1 MERKVQTMINKVYF
15 LTLGCSKNDIDTE
28 CMISL
33 LDKNKY
39 EHTKNFDEANIVII
53 NTCSFILD
61 AKEQS
66 INSIIELGELKNQ
79 TFKYLL
85 VAGCLGQ
92 RYPDQLLD
100 EMEEIDGI
108 IGTGQ
113 ISNINEILDSTVNG
127 ERKAYVGSINAPYTE
142 NASRND
148 FKVTQYIK
156 ISEGCNNHCA
166 YCVIP
171 SLRGRMRSRPIENI
185 LNEAR
190 FLAQNGVKE
199 LILIAQNTSEYGTDI
214 YGKPMLHELL
224 HELNQVEDLHWIR
237 ILYMYPEGFYDELID
252 SIATCDKV
260 VKYVDMPLQHIS
272 DNVLKAMNR
281 HTDKKSI
288 CDLIIKLRERIPN
301 IVIRSTF
308 IVGFY
313 NETREEFEELKEFI
327 EEYKLDRIGAFCY
340 SLEEG
345 TRAYKYGDKISEDD
359 KLLRQKEL
367 MLLQAEI
374 SERKLSEKVGLT
386 FNCLIEDE
394 TKDAYIGRTYMD
406 APGIDGLIYINKDK
420 ALNIGEFYAIIIT
433 GNDSYDLYGK
443 LVLKKWIY
451 QIRSQ

>member
-1 MERKVQTMINKVYF
+1 MINKVYF

-39 EHTKNFDEANIVII
+39 EHTENFDEANIVII

-171 SLRGRMRSRPIENI
+171 SLRGRMRSRSIENI

-224 HELNQVEDLHWIR
+224 HELNQIEDLHWIR

-345 TRAYKYGDKISEDD
+345 TRAYKYGDKISEDE
-359 KLLRQKEL
+359 KLLRQKDL

-420 ALNIGEFYAIIIT
+420 ALNIGEFYDIIIT

>member
-1 MERKVQTMINKVYF
+1 MINKVYF

-39 EHTKNFDEANIVII
+39 EHTENFDEANIVII

-171 SLRGRMRSRPIENI
+171 SLRGRMRSRSIENI

-224 HELNQVEDLHWIR
+224 HELNQIEDLHWIR

-327 EEYKLDRIGAFCY
+327 EEYKLDRIGVFCY

-374 SERKLSEKVGLT
+374 SERKLSEKVGVT

-420 ALNIGEFYAIIIT
+420 ALNIGEFYDIIIT

>member
-1 MERKVQTMINKVYF
+1 MINKVYF

-39 EHTKNFDEANIVII
+39 EHTENFDEANIVII

-79 TFKYLL
+79 NFKYLL

-171 SLRGRMRSRPIENI
+171 SLRGRMRSRSIENI

-224 HELNQVEDLHWIR
+224 HELNQIEDLHWIR

-272 DNVLKAMNR
+272 DDVLKAMNR

-394 TKDAYIGRTYMD
+394 TKDAYIGRIYMD

-420 ALNIGEFYAIIIT
+420 ALNIGEFYDIIIT

>member
-33 LDKNKY
+33 LDSNKY
-39 EHTKNFDEANIVII
+39 EHTKNFDDANIVII

-92 RYPDQLLD
+92 RYPEQLLD

-113 ISNINEILDSTVNG
+113 ISNINEILDSTISG

-171 SLRGRMRSRPIENI
+171 SLRGRMRSRPIGNI

-224 HELNQVEDLHWIR
+224 YELNQIEDLHWIR

-252 SIATCDKV
+252 SMATCDKV

-272 DNVLKAMNR
+272 DNVLGAMNR
-281 HTDKKSI
+281 HTDSKSV
-288 CDLIIKLRERIPN
+288 CNLIIKLRERIPN
-301 IVIRSTF
+301 IIIRSTF

-313 NETREEFEELKEFI
+313 NESRKDFDELKKFI

-345 TRAYKYGDKISEDD
+345 TRAYKYGDQVSEDE

-374 SERKLSEKVGLT
+374 SERKLSKKVGL
-386 FNCLIEDE
+386 NMECLIEDE
-394 TKDAYIGRTYMD
+394 TEDAYIGRTYMD

-420 ALNIGEFYAIIIT
+420 ALNIGEFYDIIIT

-443 LVLKKWIY
+443 LVL
-451 QIRSQ
+451 

>member
-1 MERKVQTMINKVYF
+1 MINKVYF

-39 EHTKNFDEANIVII
+39 EHTENFDEANIVII

-127 ERKAYVGSINAPYTE
+127 ERKAYVGTINAPYTE

-171 SLRGRMRSRPIENI
+171 SLRGRMRSRSIENI

-224 HELNQVEDLHWIR
+224 YELNQVEALHWIR

-252 SIATCDKV
+252 SIAKCDKV

-272 DNVLKAMNR
+272 DDVLKAMNR

-406 APGIDGLIYINKDK
+406 APSIDGLIYINKNK
-420 ALNIGEFYAIIIT
+420 ALNIGEFYDIIIT

>member
-1 MERKVQTMINKVYF
+1 MINKVYF

-39 EHTKNFDEANIVII
+39 KHTENFDEANIVII

-171 SLRGRMRSRPIENI
+171 SLRGRMRSRSIENI

-224 HELNQVEDLHWIR
+224 HELNQIEDLHWIR

-345 TRAYKYGDKISEDD
+345 TRAYKYGDKISEVD

-420 ALNIGEFYAIIIT
+420 ALNIGEFYDIIIT

>member
-1 MERKVQTMINKVYF
+1 MINKVYF

-28 CMISL
+28 CMTSL

-39 EHTKNFDEANIVII
+39 EHTENFDEANIVII

-224 HELNQVEDLHWIR
+224 YELNQVEALHWIR

-288 CDLIIKLRERIPN
+288 CDLIIKLRKRIPN

-313 NETREEFEELKEFI
+313 NETREDFEELKKFI

-345 TRAYKYGDKISEDD
+345 TRAYKYGDQVSEDE

-374 SERKLSEKVGLT
+374 SEKKLCKKVGLSME
-386 FNCLIEDE
+386 CLIEDD
-394 TKDAYIGRTYMD
+394 TDDAYIGRTYMD

-420 ALNIGEFYAIIIT
+420 TLNIGEFYDIIIT

-443 LVLKKWIY
+443 LVLEKWIY
-451 QIRSQ
+451 QIRSL

>member
-39 EHTKNFDEANIVII
+39 EHTENFDKANIVII

-92 RYPDQLLD
+92 RYPEQLLD

-127 ERKAYVGSINAPYTE
+127 VRKAYVGSINAPYTE

-185 LNEAR
+185 LNEAK
-190 FLAQNGVKE
+190 FLTQNGVRE
-199 LILIAQNTSEYGTDI
+199 LIIIAQNTSEYGTDI

-224 HELNQVEDLHWIR
+224 HELNQIEDLHWIR

-288 CDLIIKLRERIPN
+288 CDLIIKLRKRIPN

-313 NETREEFEELKEFI
+313 NETREDFEELKKFI

-345 TRAYKYGDKISEDD
+345 TRAYKYGDQVSEDE

-374 SERKLSEKVGLT
+374 SERKLCKKVGLSME
-386 FNCLIEDE
+386 CLIEDE
-394 TKDAYIGRTYMD
+394 ADDAYIGRTYMD

-420 ALNIGEFYAIIIT
+420 TLNIGEFYDIIIT
-433 GNDSYDLYGK
+433 DNDSYDLYGK
-443 LVLKKWIY
+443 LVLEK
-451 QIRSQ
+451 

>member
-1 MERKVQTMINKVYF
+1 MERKVKTMINKVYF

-39 EHTKNFDEANIVII
+39 EHTENFDEANIVII

-171 SLRGRMRSRPIENI
+171 SLRGRMRSRSIENI

-224 HELNQVEDLHWIR
+224 HELNQIEDLHWIR

-420 ALNIGEFYAIIIT
+420 ALNIGEFYDIIIT

-443 LVLKKWIY
+443 LVLKK
-451 QIRSQ
+451 

>member
-39 EHTKNFDEANIVII
+39 EHTENFDEANIVII

-420 ALNIGEFYAIIIT
+420 ALNIGEFYDIIIT

-443 LVLKKWIY
+443 LVLKK
-451 QIRSQ
+451 

>member
-28 CMISL
+28 CMTSL

-39 EHTKNFDEANIVII
+39 EHTENFDEANIVII

-171 SLRGRMRSRPIENI
+171 SLRGRMRSRSIENI

-224 HELNQVEDLHWIR
+224 HELNQIEDLHWIR

-420 ALNIGEFYAIIIT
+420 ALNIGEFYDIIIT

-443 LVLKKWIY
+443 LVLKK
-451 QIRSQ
+451 

>member
-39 EHTKNFDEANIVII
+39 EHTENFDEANIVII

-92 RYPDQLLD
+92 RYPEQLLD

-142 NASRND
+142 NTSRND

-171 SLRGRMRSRPIENI
+171 YLRGRMRSRPIENI
-185 LNEAR
+185 LNEAK

-199 LILIAQNTSEYGTDI
+199 LIIIAQNTSEYGTDI

-224 HELNQVEDLHWIR
+224 LELNQIEDLHWIR

-252 SIATCDKV
+252 SIATCDKI
-260 VKYVDMPLQHIS
+260 VKYIDMPLQHIS

-288 CDLIIKLRERIPN
+288 CDLIIKLRKRIPN

-313 NETREEFEELKEFI
+313 NETREDFEELKKFI

-345 TRAYKYGDKISEDD
+345 TRAYKYGDQVSEDE

-374 SERKLSEKVGLT
+374 SEKKLCKKVGLSME
-386 FNCLIEDE
+386 CLIEDD
-394 TKDAYIGRTYMD
+394 TDDAYIGRTYMD

-420 ALNIGEFYAIIIT
+420 TLNIGEFYDIIIT

-443 LVLKKWIY
+443 LVLEK
-451 QIRSQ
+451 

>member
-1 MERKVQTMINKVYF
+1 MINKVYF

-39 EHTKNFDEANIVII
+39 EHTENFNEANIVII

-79 TFKYLL
+79 TFKFLL

-127 ERKAYVGSINAPYTE
+127 ERKAYVGTINAPYTE

-171 SLRGRMRSRPIENI
+171 SLRGRMRSRSIENI
-185 LNEAR
+185 LNEAK

-214 YGKPMLHELL
+214 YGKPMLHEFLY
-224 HELNQVEDLHWIR
+224 ELNQVEALHWIR

-252 SIATCDKV
+252 SIAKCDKV

-272 DNVLKAMNR
+272 DDVLKAMNR

-345 TRAYKYGDKISEDD
+345 TRAYKYGDKISEDE

-420 ALNIGEFYAIIIT
+420 ALNIGEFYDIIIT

>member
-1 MERKVQTMINKVYF
+1 MINKVYF

-39 EHTKNFDEANIVII
+39 EHTENFDEANIVII

-171 SLRGRMRSRPIENI
+171 SLRGRMRSRSIENI

-199 LILIAQNTSEYGTDI
+199 IILIAQNTSEYGTDI

-224 HELNQVEDLHWIR
+224 YELNQVEALHWIR

-252 SIATCDKV
+252 SIAKCDKV

-272 DNVLKAMNR
+272 DDVLKAMNR

-420 ALNIGEFYAIIIT
+420 ALNIGEFYDIIIT

>member
-1 MERKVQTMINKVYF
+1 MINKVYF

-28 CMISL
+28 CMTSL

-39 EHTKNFDEANIVII
+39 EHTENFDEANIVII

-171 SLRGRMRSRPIENI
+171 SLRGRMRSRSIENI

-224 HELNQVEDLHWIR
+224 HELNQIEDLHWIR

-420 ALNIGEFYAIIIT
+420 ALNIGEFYDIIIT

>member
-443 LVLKKWIY
+443 LVLKK
-451 QIRSQ
+451 

>member
-1 MERKVQTMINKVYF
+1 MERKVKTMINKVYF

-39 EHTKNFDEANIVII
+39 KHTENFDEANIVII

-171 SLRGRMRSRPIENI
+171 SLRGRMRSRSIENI

-224 HELNQVEDLHWIR
+224 HELNQIEDLHWIR

-260 VKYVDMPLQHIS
+260 VKYVDLPLQHIS

-420 ALNIGEFYAIIIT
+420 ALNIGEFYDIIIT

-443 LVLKKWIY
+443 LVLKK
-451 QIRSQ
+451 

>member
-1 MERKVQTMINKVYF
+1 MINKVYF

-39 EHTKNFDEANIVII
+39 EHTENFDEANIVII

-171 SLRGRMRSRPIENI
+171 SLRGRMRSRSIENI

-224 HELNQVEDLHWIR
+224 YELNQVEALHWIR

-252 SIATCDKV
+252 SIAKCDKV

-272 DNVLKAMNR
+272 DDVLKAMNR

-394 TKDAYIGRTYMD
+394 AKDAYIGRTYMD

-420 ALNIGEFYAIIIT
+420 ALNIGEFYDIIIT

-443 LVLKKWIY
+443 LVLKKCIY

>member
-1 MERKVQTMINKVYF
+1 MINKVYF

-39 EHTKNFDEANIVII
+39 KHTENFDEANIVII

-171 SLRGRMRSRPIENI
+171 SLRGRMRSRSIENI

-224 HELNQVEDLHWIR
+224 HELNQIEDLHWIR

-260 VKYVDMPLQHIS
+260 VKYVDLPLQHIS

-420 ALNIGEFYAIIIT
+420 ALNIGEFYDIIIT

>member
-39 EHTKNFDEANIVII
+39 EHTENFDEANIVII

-92 RYPDQLLD
+92 RYPEQLLD

-127 ERKAYVGSINAPYTE
+127 VRKAYVGSINAPYTE

-171 SLRGRMRSRPIENI
+171 FLRGRMRSRPIENI
-185 LNEAR
+185 LNEAK

-224 HELNQVEDLHWIR
+224 HELNQIEDLHWIR

-260 VKYVDMPLQHIS
+260 VKYIDMPLQHIS

-288 CDLIIKLRERIPN
+288 CDLIIKLRKRIPN

-313 NETREEFEELKEFI
+313 NETREDFEELKKFI

-345 TRAYKYGDKISEDD
+345 TRAYKYGDQVSEDE

-374 SERKLSEKVGLT
+374 SERKLCKKVGLSME
-386 FNCLIEDE
+386 CLIEDE
-394 TKDAYIGRTYMD
+394 TDDAYIGRTYMD

-420 ALNIGEFYAIIIT
+420 TLNIGEFYDIIIT

-443 LVLKKWIY
+443 LVLEK
-451 QIRSQ
+451 

>member
-39 EHTKNFDEANIVII
+39 EHTENFDEANIVII

-127 ERKAYVGSINAPYTE
+127 ERKAYVGTINAPYTE

-171 SLRGRMRSRPIENI
+171 SLRGRMRSRSIENI

-224 HELNQVEDLHWIR
+224 HELNQIEDLHWIR

-272 DNVLKAMNR
+272 DDVLKAMNR

-313 NETREEFEELKEFI
+313 NETKENFEELKEFI

-420 ALNIGEFYAIIIT
+420 ALNIGEFYDIIIT

-443 LVLKKWIY
+443 LVLKK
-451 QIRSQ
+451 

>member
-1 MERKVQTMINKVYF
+1 MINKVYF

-39 EHTKNFDEANIVII
+39 EHTENFDEANIVII

-127 ERKAYVGSINAPYTE
+127 ERKAYVGTINAPYTE

-171 SLRGRMRSRPIENI
+171 SLRGRMRSRSIENI

-224 HELNQVEDLHWIR
+224 HELNQIEDLHWIR

-272 DNVLKAMNR
+272 DDVLKAMNR

-313 NETREEFEELKEFI
+313 NETKENFEELKEFI

-420 ALNIGEFYAIIIT
+420 ALNIGEFYDIIIT

>member
-39 EHTKNFDEANIVII
+39 EHTENFDEANIVII

-92 RYPDQLLD
+92 RYPEQLLD

-185 LNEAR
+185 LNEAI

-224 HELNQVEDLHWIR
+224 HELNQIEDLHWIR
-237 ILYMYPEGFYDELID
+237 ILYMYSEGFYDELID
-252 SIATCDKV
+252 AIATCAKV

-272 DNVLKAMNR
+272 DDVLKAMNR

-288 CDLIIKLRERIPN
+288 CDLIIKLRKRIPN

-308 IVGFY
+308 IVCFY
-313 NETREEFEELKEFI
+313 NETREDFEELKKFI

-345 TRAYKYGDKISEDD
+345 TRAYKYGDQVSEDE

-374 SERKLSEKVGLT
+374 SERKLCKKVGLSME
-386 FNCLIEDE
+386 CLIEDE
-394 TKDAYIGRTYMD
+394 TDDAYIGRTYMD

-420 ALNIGEFYAIIIT
+420 ALNIGEFYDIIIT

-443 LVLKKWIY
+443 LVLEK
-451 QIRSQ
+451 

>member
-39 EHTKNFDEANIVII
+39 EHTENFDEANIVII

-92 RYPDQLLD
+92 RYPEQLLD

-127 ERKAYVGSINAPYTE
+127 VRKAYVGSINAPYTE

-185 LNEAR
+185 LNEAK

-199 LILIAQNTSEYGTDI
+199 LIIIAQNTSEYGTDI

-224 HELNQVEDLHWIR
+224 HELNQIEDLHWIR

-288 CDLIIKLRERIPN
+288 CDLIIKLRKRIPN

-313 NETREEFEELKEFI
+313 NETREDFEELKKFI

-345 TRAYKYGDKISEDD
+345 TRAYKYGDQVSEDE

-374 SERKLSEKVGLT
+374 SERKLCKKVGLIME
-386 FNCLIEDE
+386 CLIEDE
-394 TKDAYIGRTYMD
+394 TDDAYIGRTYMD

-420 ALNIGEFYAIIIT
+420 TLNIGEFYDIIIT

-443 LVLKKWIY
+443 LVLEKWIY
-451 QIRSQ
+451 QIRSL

>member
-420 ALNIGEFYAIIIT
+420 ALNIGEFYDIIIT

>member
-1 MERKVQTMINKVYF
+1 MINKVYF

-28 CMISL
+28 CMTSL

-39 EHTKNFDEANIVII
+39 EHIENFDEANIVII

-224 HELNQVEDLHWIR
+224 YELNQVEALHWIR

-252 SIATCDKV
+252 SIAKCDKV

-272 DNVLKAMNR
+272 DDVLKAMNR

-420 ALNIGEFYAIIIT
+420 ALNIGEFYDIIIT

>member
-33 LDKNKY
+33 LDSNKY
-39 EHTKNFDEANIVII
+39 EHTKNFDDANIVII

-92 RYPDQLLD
+92 RYPEQLID
-100 EMEEIDGI
+100 EMDEIDGI

-127 ERKAYVGSINAPYTE
+127 ERKAHVGFINAPYTE

-185 LNEAR
+185 LNEAK
-190 FLAQNGVKE
+190 FLAQNDVKE
-199 LILIAQNTSEYGTDI
+199 LILIAQNTSEYGIDI

-224 HELNQVEDLHWIR
+224 YELNQIEDLHWIR

-272 DNVLKAMNR
+272 DNVLRAMNR

-301 IVIRSTF
+301 IIIRSTF

-313 NETREEFEELKEFI
+313 NESRKNFDELKKFI

-345 TRAYKYGDKISEDD
+345 TRAYKYGDQVSEDE

-374 SERKLSEKVGLT
+374 SERKLSKKIGL
-386 FNCLIEDE
+386 NMECLIEDE
-394 TKDAYIGRTYMD
+394 TEDAYIGRTHMD

-420 ALNIGEFYAIIIT
+420 TLNIGEFYDIIIT

-443 LVLKKWIY
+443 LVLEKWIY
-451 QIRSQ
+451 PIRSL

>member
-1 MERKVQTMINKVYF
+1 MINKVYF

-33 LDKNKY
+33 LDNNKY
-39 EHTKNFDEANIVII
+39 EHTENFDEANIVII

-127 ERKAYVGSINAPYTE
+127 ERKAYVGTINAPYTE

-171 SLRGRMRSRPIENI
+171 SLRGRMRSRSIENI

-224 HELNQVEDLHWIR
+224 HELNQIEDLHWIR

-272 DNVLKAMNR
+272 DDVLKAMNR

-420 ALNIGEFYAIIIT
+420 ALNIGEFYDIIIT

>member
-1 MERKVQTMINKVYF
+1 MERKVKTMINKVYF

-39 EHTKNFDEANIVII
+39 EHTENFNEANIVII

-127 ERKAYVGSINAPYTE
+127 ERKAYVGTINAPYTE

-171 SLRGRMRSRPIENI
+171 SLRGRMRSRSIENI

-224 HELNQVEDLHWIR
+224 YELNQVEALHWIR

-252 SIATCDKV
+252 SIAKCDKV

-272 DNVLKAMNR
+272 DDVLKAMNR

-420 ALNIGEFYAIIIT
+420 ALNIGEFYDIIIT

-443 LVLKKWIY
+443 LVLKK
-451 QIRSQ
+451 

>member
-39 EHTKNFDEANIVII
+39 EHTENFDEANIVII

-92 RYPDQLLD
+92 RYPEQLLD

-127 ERKAYVGSINAPYTE
+127 VRKAYVGSINAPYTE

-185 LNEAR
+185 LNEAK

-199 LILIAQNTSEYGTDI
+199 LIIIAQNTSEYGTDI

-224 HELNQVEDLHWIR
+224 LELNQIEDLHWIR

-252 SIATCDKV
+252 SIATCDKI
-260 VKYVDMPLQHIS
+260 VKYIDMPLQHIS

-288 CDLIIKLRERIPN
+288 CDLIIKLRKRIPN

-313 NETREEFEELKEFI
+313 NETREDFEELKKFI

-345 TRAYKYGDKISEDD
+345 TRAYKYGDQVSEDE

-374 SERKLSEKVGLT
+374 SEKKLCKKVGLSME
-386 FNCLIEDE
+386 CLIEDD
-394 TKDAYIGRTYMD
+394 TDDAYIGRTYMD

-420 ALNIGEFYAIIIT
+420 TLNIGEFYDIIIT

-443 LVLKKWIY
+443 LVLEKWIY
-451 QIRSQ
+451 QIRSL

>member
-1 MERKVQTMINKVYF
+1 MINKVYF

-39 EHTKNFDEANIVII
+39 EHTENFNEANIVII

-127 ERKAYVGSINAPYTE
+127 ERKAYVGTINAPYTE

-171 SLRGRMRSRPIENI
+171 SLRGRMRSRSIENI

-224 HELNQVEDLHWIR
+224 YELNQVEALHWIR

-252 SIATCDKV
+252 SIAKCDKV

-272 DNVLKAMNR
+272 DDVLKAMNR

-420 ALNIGEFYAIIIT
+420 ALNIGEFYDIIIT

>member
-33 LDKNKY
+33 LDSNKY
-39 EHTKNFDEANIVII
+39 EHTKNFDDANIVII

-127 ERKAYVGSINAPYTE
+127 ERKAYVGTINAPYTE

-171 SLRGRMRSRPIENI
+171 SLRGRMRSRSIENI

-224 HELNQVEDLHWIR
+224 YELNQVEALHWIR

-252 SIATCDKV
+252 SIAKCDKV

-272 DNVLKAMNR
+272 DDVLKAMNR

-420 ALNIGEFYAIIIT
+420 ALNIGEFYDIIIT

-443 LVLKKWIY
+443 LVLEK
-451 QIRSQ
+451 

>member
-1 MERKVQTMINKVYF
+1 MINKVYF

-39 EHTKNFDEANIVII
+39 EHTENFDEANIVII

-171 SLRGRMRSRPIENI
+171 SLRGRMRSRSIENI

-224 HELNQVEDLHWIR
+224 YELNQVEALHWIR

-252 SIATCDKV
+252 SIAKCDKV

-272 DNVLKAMNR
+272 DDVLKAMNR

-420 ALNIGEFYAIIIT
+420 ALNIGEFYDIIIT

>member
-39 EHTKNFDEANIVII
+39 EHTENFDEANIVII

-420 ALNIGEFYAIIIT
+420 ALNIGEFYDIIIT

>member
-1 MERKVQTMINKVYF
+1 MINKVYF

-39 EHTKNFDEANIVII
+39 EHTENFDEANIVII

-237 ILYMYPEGFYDELID
+237 ILYMYPEGFYDELRD

-374 SERKLSEKVGLT
+374 SERKLSEKIGLT

-420 ALNIGEFYAIIIT
+420 ALNIGEFYDIIIT

>member
-39 EHTKNFDEANIVII
+39 EHTENFDEANIVII

-92 RYPDQLLD
+92 RYPEQLLD

-127 ERKAYVGSINAPYTE
+127 VRKAYVGSINAPYTE

-171 SLRGRMRSRPIENI
+171 FLRGRMRSRPIENI
-185 LNEAR
+185 LNEAK

-224 HELNQVEDLHWIR
+224 HELNQIEDLHWIR

-260 VKYVDMPLQHIS
+260 VKYIDMPLQHIS

-288 CDLIIKLRERIPN
+288 CDLIIKLRKRIPN

-313 NETREEFEELKEFI
+313 NETREDFEELKKFI

-345 TRAYKYGDKISEDD
+345 TRAYKYGDQVSEDE

-374 SERKLSEKVGLT
+374 SERKLCKKVGLSME
-386 FNCLIEDE
+386 CLIEDE
-394 TKDAYIGRTYMD
+394 TDDAYIGRTYMD

-420 ALNIGEFYAIIIT
+420 TLNIGEFYDIIIT

-443 LVLKKWIY
+443 LVLEKWIY
-451 QIRSQ
+451 QIRSL

>member
-1 MERKVQTMINKVYF
+1 MINKVYF

-33 LDKNKY
+33 LDNNKY
-39 EHTKNFDEANIVII
+39 EHTENFDEANIVII

-127 ERKAYVGSINAPYTE
+127 ERKAYVGTINAPYTE

-171 SLRGRMRSRPIENI
+171 SLRGRMRSRSIENI

-224 HELNQVEDLHWIR
+224 YELNQVEALHWIR

-252 SIATCDKV
+252 SIAKCDKV

-272 DNVLKAMNR
+272 DDVLKAMNR

-420 ALNIGEFYAIIIT
+420 ALNIGEFYDIIIT

-451 QIRSQ
+451 QIISQ

>member
-1 MERKVQTMINKVYF
+1 MERKVKTMINKVYF

-39 EHTKNFDEANIVII
+39 EHTENFDEANIVII

-171 SLRGRMRSRPIENI
+171 SLRGRMRSRSIENI

-224 HELNQVEDLHWIR
+224 YELNQVEALHWIR

-252 SIATCDKV
+252 SIAKCDKV

-272 DNVLKAMNR
+272 DDVLKAMNR

-420 ALNIGEFYAIIIT
+420 ALNIGEFYDIIIT

-443 LVLKKWIY
+443 LVLKK
-451 QIRSQ
+451 